1 MISVD
6 KMNLEFFIARLSSNA
21 KVLESLCQET
31 ADEQSLWKQSPEK
44 WSIQQVVYHLS
55 RTEEKDFRPRLEKT
69 LRDKDEDWT
78 PIVATEMRLEETGG
92 ANNLNEYLQKFLA
105 EREKSIAWLKTIENP
120 AWENSH
126 RHNEQLTL
134 AAGDLLASWLAH
146 DYLHIKQIVRLQYD
160 YVNFIAGNYNTDYA
174 GEWT

>member
-1 MISVD
+1 
-6 KMNLEFFIARLSSNA
+6 MNLEFFIARLAANA
-21 KVLESLCQET
+21 KVLEALCQQT
-31 ADEQSLWKQSPEK
+31 TGEQFLWKQSPEK
-44 WSIQQVVYHLS
+44 WSMRQIVYHLS

-69 LRDKDEDWT
+69 LRDAGEAWT
-78 PIVATEMRLEETGG
+78 PLAAPEMRLDETDA
-92 ANNLNEYLQKFLA
+92 ANNPPAEYLENFLV
-105 EREKSIAWLKTIENP
+105 ERKKSIAWLETIENP

-160 YVNFIAGNYNTDYA
+160 YVSFIAGNYKTDYA
-174 GEWT
+174 GSWT